1 MRELDIDVEEIYSFD
16 RLTEEWKKY
25 CAFGFAMAMSLWRIK
40 FIDEG
45 VTMEI
50 EPEIEDKEFLEP
62 IKIKEDKE
70 EEYKQ
75 KMRDLVYHMYEND
88 FF

>member
-1 MRELDIDVEEIYSFD
+1 MYPFE
-16 RLTEEWKKY
+16 RLKDEWKKY
-25 CAFGFAMAMSLWRIK
+25 CPFGFAMGMILWRLK

-45 VTMEI
+45 VVVEI
-50 EPEIEDKEFLEP
+50 TPEIEDKEFLEP

-75 KMRDLVYHMYEND
+75 KIRDLVYHMYEND